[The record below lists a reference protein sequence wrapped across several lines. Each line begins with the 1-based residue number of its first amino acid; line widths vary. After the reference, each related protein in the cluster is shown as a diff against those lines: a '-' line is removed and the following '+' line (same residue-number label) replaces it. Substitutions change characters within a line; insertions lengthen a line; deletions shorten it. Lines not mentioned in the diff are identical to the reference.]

1 MKDQDKIN
9 ATLNL
14 SSKNITD
21 DSNIF
26 KELFSSYPNVINLDL
41 SDNKLTSLPEDLS
54 PLSKLQF
61 LDIQGNIFNDVN
73 LLFLFNKIFYNYSL
87 IK

>member
-1 MKDQDKIN
+1 MKDEDKIN

-21 DSNIF
+21 ESNIF
-26 KELFSSYPNVINLDL
+26 KELFSSYPNVVNLDL
-41 SDNKLTSLPEDLS
+41 SDNQLTALPEDLS

-61 LDIQGNIFNDVN
+61 LDIQGNAFNDVSSLEN
-73 LLFLFNKIFYNYSL
+73 LI
-87 IK
+87 

>member
-1 MKDQDKIN
+1 MKEPDKIN

-21 DSNIF
+21 ENNIF
-26 KELFSSYPNVINLDL
+26 KELISSYPNIVNLDL
-41 SDNKLTSLPEDLS
+41 SDNQITLLPEDLS

-61 LDIQGNIFNDVN
+61 LDIQGNSFTDVII
-73 LLFLFNKIFYNYSL
+73 FLFYLNI
-87 IK
+87 

>member
-1 MKDQDKIN
+1 MLNKNKIE

-21 DSNIF
+21 KNNIF
-26 KELFSSYPNVINLDL
+26 KDLISSYPNIVNLDL
-41 SDNKLTSLPEDLS
+41 SDNQLTKLPDDLS

-61 LDIQGNIFNDVN
+61 LDIQGNSFKDVN
-73 LLFLFNKIFYNYSL
+73 YFYN
-87 IK
+87 I

>member
-1 MKDQDKIN
+1 MKDEDKIN

-21 DSNIF
+21 ESNIF
-26 KELFSSYPNVINLDL
+26 KELFSSYPNVVNLDL
-41 SDNKLTSLPEDLS
+41 SDNQLTALPEDLS

-61 LDIQGNIFNDVN
+61 LDIQGNPFNDVS
-73 LLFLFNKIFYNYSL
+73 SL
-87 IK
+87 VKLISIIIIIV

>member
-1 MKDQDKIN
+1 MKDEDKIN

-21 DSNIF
+21 ESNIF

-41 SDNKLTSLPEDLS
+41 SDNQLTSLPEDLS

-61 LDIQGNIFNDVN
+61 LDIQGNLFNDASQILN
-73 LLFLFNKIFYNYSL
+73 LKI
-87 IK
+87 

>member
-1 MKDQDKIN
+1 MKDQDKMN

-21 DSNIF
+21 ENEIF
-26 KELFSSYPNVINLDL
+26 KELISSYPNVVNLDL
-41 SDNKLTSLPEDLS
+41 SDNRLTSLPEDLS

-61 LDIQGNIFNDVN
+61 LDIQGNAFNDVN
-73 LLFLFNKIFYNYSL
+73 LFI
-87 IK
+87 I

>member
-1 MKDQDKIN
+1 MKDEDKIN

-21 DSNIF
+21 ESNIF

-41 SDNKLTSLPEDLS
+41 SDNKLTSLPEDLA

-61 LDIQGNIFNDVN
+61 LVIQGNLFNDASQILN
-73 LLFLFNKIFYNYSL
+73 LI
-87 IK
+87 I

>member
-41 SDNKLTSLPEDLS
+41 SDNQLTSLPEDLS

-73 LLFLFNKIFYNYSL
+73 LLFLFNKYFI
-87 IK
+87 IIV

>member
-1 MKDQDKIN
+1 MKNQDKMN

-21 DSNIF
+21 ENEIF
-26 KELFSSYPNVINLDL
+26 KELISSYPNVVNLDL
-41 SDNKLTSLPEDLS
+41 SDNRLTSLPEDLS

-61 LDIQGNIFNDVN
+61 LDIQGNAFNDVN
-73 LLFLFNKIFYNYSL
+73 LFI
-87 IK
+87 I

>member
-1 MKDQDKIN
+1 MKEDKMN

-21 DSNIF
+21 ESNIF
-26 KELFSSYPNVINLDL
+26 KELISSYPNVINLDL
-41 SDNKLTSLPEDLS
+41 SDNHLTSLPEDLS

-61 LDIQGNIFNDVN
+61 LDIQGNSFNDVIKSIYII
-73 LLFLFNKIFYNYSL
+73 LFLIF
-87 IK
+87 

>member
-1 MKDQDKIN
+1 MN

-21 DSNIF
+21 ENNLF
-26 KELFSSYPNVINLDL
+26 KELFSSYPNIVNLDL
-41 SDNKLTSLPEDLS
+41 SDNQLTSLPQNLS

-61 LDIQGNIFNDVN
+61 LDIQNNLFNDVN
-73 LLFLFNKIFYNYSL
+73 LLLLFNIIFNNYSL

>member
-1 MKDQDKIN
+1 MIDKNNIE

-21 DSNIF
+21 KNNIF
-26 KELFSSYPNVINLDL
+26 KDLISSYPNIVNLDL
-41 SDNKLTSLPEDLS
+41 SDNQLTTLPNDLS

-61 LDIQGNIFNDVN
+61 LDIQGNSFIDVN
-73 LLFLFNKIFYNYSL
+73 QFYN
-87 IK
+87 I

>member
-1 MKDQDKIN
+1 MKDEDKIN

-21 DSNIF
+21 ESNIF
-26 KELFSSYPNVINLDL
+26 KELFSSYPNVVNLDL
-41 SDNKLTSLPEDLS
+41 SDNQLTALPEDLS

-61 LDIQGNIFNDVN
+61 LDIQGNAFNDVSS
-73 LLFLFNKIFYNYSL
+73 LVKI
-87 IK
+87 I

>member
-1 MKDQDKIN
+1 MIDKNKIE

-21 DSNIF
+21 KNNIF
-26 KELFSSYPNVINLDL
+26 KDLISSYPNIVNLDL
-41 SDNKLTSLPEDLS
+41 SDNQLTKLPDDLS

-61 LDIQGNIFNDVN
+61 LDIQGNSFKDVN
-73 LLFLFNKIFYNYSL
+73 
-87 IK
+87 

>member
-1 MKDQDKIN
+1 MKDEDKIN

-21 DSNIF
+21 ESNIF

-41 SDNKLTSLPEDLS
+41 SDNQLTSLPEDLS

-61 LDIQGNIFNDVN
+61 LDIQGNLFNDASQILN
-73 LLFLFNKIFYNYSL
+73 LI
-87 IK
+87 I

>member
-1 MKDQDKIN
+1 MKEQDKMN

-21 DSNIF
+21 ESNIF

-41 SDNKLTSLPEDLS
+41 SDNQLTSLPEDLS

-61 LDIQGNIFNDVN
+61 LDIQGNLFNDASQILN
-73 LLFLFNKIFYNYSL
+73 LI
-87 IK
+87 I

>member
-1 MKDQDKIN
+1 MKEQDKMN

-26 KELFSSYPNVINLDL
+26 KELISSYPNVINLNL
-41 SDNKLTSLPEDLS
+41 SDNQLTSLPEDLS
-54 PLSKLQF
+54 PLNKLQY
-61 LDIQGNIFNDVN
+61 LDIQGNPFNDVI
-73 LLFLFNKIFYNYSL
+73 KI
-87 IK
+87 I

>member
-1 MKDQDKIN
+1 MN

-21 DSNIF
+21 ESNIF
-26 KELFSSYPNVINLDL
+26 KELISSYPNVINLDL
-41 SDNKLTSLPEDLS
+41 SDNHLTSLPEDLS

-61 LDIQGNIFNDVN
+61 LDIQGNSFHDVIKS
-73 LLFLFNKIFYNYSL
+73 LYIILFLIL
-87 IK
+87 

>member
-21 DSNIF
+21 ESNIF
-26 KELFSSYPNVINLDL
+26 KELFSSYPTVVNLDL

-54 PLSKLQF
+54 PLSKLKF
-61 LDIQGNIFNDVN
+61 LDIQGNIFNNVI
-73 LLFLFNKIFYNYSL
+73 LFKLFNN
-87 IK
+87 

>member
-1 MKDQDKIN
+1 MN

-21 DSNIF
+21 ENNLF
-26 KELFSSYPNVINLDL
+26 KELFSSYPNIVNLDL
-41 SDNKLTSLPEDLS
+41 SDNQLTSLPQNLS

-61 LDIQGNIFNDVN
+61 LDIQNNLFNDVN
-73 LLFLFNKIFYNYSL
+73 LLLIFNIIFNNYSL

>member
-21 DSNIF
+21 ESNIF
-26 KELFSSYPNVINLDL
+26 KELFSSYPNVVNLDL

-54 PLSKLQF
+54 PLSKLKF
-61 LDIQGNIFNDVN
+61 LDIQGNIFNNVI
-73 LLFLFNKIFYNYSL
+73 LFKLFNN
-87 IK
+87 

>member
-41 SDNKLTSLPEDLS
+41 SDNQLTKLPEDLS

-61 LDIQGNIFNDVN
+61 LDIQGNPFSDVN
-73 LLFLFNKIFYNYSL
+73 ILYNINKIYLNYSL

>member
-1 MKDQDKIN
+1 MKDQDKMN

-21 DSNIF
+21 ENNIF
-26 KELFSSYPNVINLDL
+26 KELISSYPNVVNLDL
-41 SDNKLTSLPEDLS
+41 SDNQLTSLPEDLS

-61 LDIQGNIFNDVN
+61 LDIQGNAFNDVIK
-73 LLFLFNKIFYNYSL
+73 FLYKIIYFTF
-87 IK
+87 IV

>member
-1 MKDQDKIN
+1 MKDEDKIN

-21 DSNIF
+21 ESNIF
-26 KELFSSYPNVINLDL
+26 KELFSSYPNVVNLDL
-41 SDNKLTSLPEDLS
+41 SDNQLTALPEDLS

-61 LDIQGNIFNDVN
+61 LDIQGNAFNDVS
-73 LLFLFNKIFYNYSL
+73 SL
-87 IK
+87 VKLI